1 MPAGTAYP
9 FPGSAGGIN
18 RKTIKY
24 KQMTEKI
31 KSIIRPDLLA
41 IKPYSSAR
49 NEFTGSARIY
59 LDANENPYGSS
70 FRGVTALNRY
80 PDPLQQE
87 LKSRLSVITGMPP
100 DNIIAGNGSDEILDL
115 LVRATTVPGRSN
127 VMVIP
132 PTYGMYTVLA
142 ATNNVGVKEVM
153 PAEDFSFSVGTLL
166 QAADEN
172 TAIIFI
178 CSPNNPTGNL
188 APEAEL
194 RKLAENFAG
203 LIVLDEAYI
212 DFSGTEGFLNMTAEY
227 ENLFILRTFSKARGM
242 AGARLGMGYGNADL
256 VRVLNSIKMPYNVN
270 TLTMEAA
277 LAALDRDEVYRAQ
290 VQRIIQGREYLENS
304 LRKISGILKVYPSAA
319 NFLLIKVG
327 RPKELY
333 KHLLDKGI
341 VVRDRSS
348 LPLCSGCLRISVGR
362 EKENEM
368 LISEINNYFS
378 GAESGSSET
387 GQKERRRTRETDV
400 LVDINLY
407 GRGIAD
413 IQTGSGFLDHMLE
426 LFAFHSN
433 TDLMIRASGDVNVD
447 VHHTVED
454 TAITLGLAV
463 KKLLEKNKGLN
474 RYGYVMPMDESRAL
488 VSIDLGGRNML
499 VWNVEMKETSV
510 GGIPADMFKHFF
522 RSFSDKAGC
531 TLHIEAKGENDH
543 HIIEAVFKG
552 FARALKQAA
561 EVKGDKVQSTKNL

>member
-1 MPAGTAYP
+1 
-9 FPGSAGGIN
+9 
-18 RKTIKY
+18 
-24 KQMTEKI
+24 MTEKI
-31 KSIIRPDLLA
+31 RSIIRPDLLA

-87 LKSRLSVITGMPP
+87 LKSRLSEITGMAAE
-100 DNIIAGNGSDEILDL
+100 NIIAGNGSDEILDL
-115 LVRATTVPGRSN
+115 IVRSTSIPGRSN
-127 VMVIP
+127 VIVIP

-153 PAEDFSFSVGTLL
+153 PADDFSFSAGGLL

-203 LIVLDEAYI
+203 LVVVDEAYI
-212 DFSGTEGFLNMTAEY
+212 DFSGKEGFLNMITEY

-242 AGARLGMGYGNADL
+242 AGARLGTGYGHPIL

-270 TLTMEAA
+270 SLTMEAA
-277 LAALDRDEVYRAQ
+277 LATLDRDEVYRAQ
-290 VQRIIQGREYLENS
+290 VQRIIKGREYLESS
-304 LRKISGILKVYPSAA
+304 LKKISGILKVYPSAA

-327 RPKELY
+327 RPQELY
-333 KHLLDKGI
+333 NYLLDKGI
-341 VVRDRSS
+341 VIRDRSS

-368 LISEINNYFS
+368 LLSEVNNYFS
-378 GAESGSSET
+378 GAESDSPEKGHR
-387 GQKERRRTRETDV
+387 ERRRTRETDV

-407 GRGIAD
+407 GKGIAD

-447 VHHTVED
+447 MHHTVED

-488 VSIDLGGRNML
+488 ISIDLGGRNML
-499 VWNVEMKETSV
+499 VWNVEMKEPSV